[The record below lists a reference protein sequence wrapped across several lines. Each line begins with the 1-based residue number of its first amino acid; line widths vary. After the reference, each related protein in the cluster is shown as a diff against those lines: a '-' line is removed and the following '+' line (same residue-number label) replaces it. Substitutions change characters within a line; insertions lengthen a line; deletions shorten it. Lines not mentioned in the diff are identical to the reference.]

1 MQFQCRPMQDNT
13 LQSQSLASHNI
24 ALQNRCF
31 APLHQAPL
39 NCALAF
45 LCTAFPFLALLF
57 HSFAIQSVTLRCFAS
72 AMHCFTPPC
81 RCFSGRIEATHF
93 DAQPSR
99 ATASQ
104 YFAFTMLNISQQLRC
119 STTPGSTFPLR
130 CRDTHRPAKPLLF
143 FWFQNRTQP
152 ILCSS

>member
-1 MQFQCRPMQDNT
+1 MQFQCRPMQYNT

-39 NCALAF
+39 NI
-45 LCTAFPFLALLF
+45 ALLRR
-57 HSFAIQSVTLRCFAS
+57 SFAIPSVTLRRLAS
-72 AMHCFTPPC
+72 ATHCLTQPC

-99 ATASQ
+99 GTASQ
-104 YFAFTMLNISQQLRC
+104 YFAFTMRNISQPLHF
-119 STTPGSTFPLR
+119 SATPVSAFPLR

-152 ILCSS
+152 ALCSS